1 MSAEKIAQAES
12 QASELFAKLPQESP
26 LLQAVEAMAK
36 QHPQLQLELM
46 QQQQQQ
52 QQPTTPQQN
61 TTTSQYDS
69 NFNPQSQSQ
78 SQRWLQQQQQ
88 QQQQH
93 QQQQQQ
99 QQHHLQQQSK
109 EQYEMLFNSFYKTG
123 TLPAGYAQNPY
134 GLTPDQ
140 MKQFYNSELLNYYQ
154 QQQQYNQFFQVT
166 IYVLFKH
173 IFFE

>member
-88 QQQQH
+88 QQQHQQQ

-154 QQQQYNQFFQVT
+154 QQQQYNQFFQVMFPPYGVK
-166 IYVLFKH
+166 I
-173 IFFE
+173 